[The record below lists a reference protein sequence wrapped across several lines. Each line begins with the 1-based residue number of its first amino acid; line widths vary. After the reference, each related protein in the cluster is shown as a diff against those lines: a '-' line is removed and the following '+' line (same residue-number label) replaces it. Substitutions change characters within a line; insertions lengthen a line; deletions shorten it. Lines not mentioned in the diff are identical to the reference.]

1 MMLSSLSSAAPKSAS
16 VLALRGGLI
25 LLAATLLYATFNL
38 AGLRSA
44 FLLAVGI
51 GLGLTLEG
59 LRFGFAGPWRALI
72 TERDSR
78 GVQAQLLA
86 VGLTAVC
93 AFPLLAA
100 NPAEL
105 TGAHAPVGWAM
116 VGGAFVFGIAMQ
128 LVMGCGSGTLVNA
141 GSGNLVGLI
150 ALLGFIAGS
159 FFGSL
164 HLAWWTG
171 LGTLPQYTLQG
182 WFGSSGGLWVTLLG
196 LAAIAVA
203 AARCSRPGLRMPP
216 RRLWIAVILLAI
228 LAVLNLVI
236 AGQPWGVVYG
246 LGLWGAKI
254 AVWGGADLT
263 ANMFWSNPAHADRL
277 QESLLLDAT
286 TLTNLGLIIGAFLV
300 MRWQRQPAPQ
310 TQALVLHS
318 WFVVVLAGLALG
330 YSARLAFG
338 CNVGAFFSGIAT
350 GSLHGWVW
358 LLAAF
363 FGSIWGVRLRPRLLH
378 PAATPSPALSGGVG

>member
-1 MMLSSLSSAAPKSAS
+1 MPVS
-16 VLALRGGLI
+16 VLAMRGGLL
-25 LLAATLLYATFNL
+25 LLAAALLFSTFNL

-72 TERDSR
+72 MEQDSR

-86 VGLTAVC
+86 VGLTALC

-105 TGAHAPVGWAM
+105 AGAHAPVGFAM
-116 VGGAFVFGIAMQ
+116 VGGAFIFGAAMQ

-150 ALLGFIAGS
+150 ALLGFVAGS

-182 WFGSSGGLWVTLLG
+182 WFGSAGGLWVTLLG
-196 LAAIAVA
+196 LAGIAVV
-203 AARCSRPGLRMPP
+203 AARRSLPGLRMPQ
-216 RRLWIAVILLAI
+216 RRLWIAVLLIAV
-228 LAVLNLVI
+228 LAVLNLVV

-246 LGLWGAKI
+246 LGLWGAKM

-263 ANMFWSNPAHADRL
+263 ANAFWSNPAHAERL

-300 MRWQRQPAPQ
+300 MRWRRQPAPQ
-310 TQALVLHS
+310 TPGLALQS
-318 WFVVVLAGLALG
+318 WFVIVLAGLALG

-363 FGSIWGVRLRPRLLH
+363 IGSMWGVRLRPRLLL
-378 PAATPSPALSGGVG
+378 PAQTHSSPPLAGGAV